1 MTQARLAPNVPNSPA
16 RAVKWTQPCLLISN
30 RMSTGR
36 DELLALQVACRA
48 CRVCAD
54 QGIIPEANPT
64 FEGRWGAPFFLVGQ
78 APGPVERESRRPFS
92 GRAGKELDR
101 WMVRAGFE
109 SPEEFRR
116 LTYIAALMRCFP
128 GRNRAGTGD
137 LKPPPAAVANCAHWL
152 DAELRLLQP
161 RALILVGQLAIG
173 RFLGPGR
180 LEDRVGHAF
189 GDRPVMIPLP
199 HPSGQSR
206 WLNEPANR
214 ERLASA
220 LALLGQLRLRLAHA
234 PRSRSNSSGGL
245 EPHRAQRATTKT
257 KRRKA

>member
-1 MTQARLAPNVPNSPA
+1 MKG
-16 RAVKWTQPCLLISN
+16 RA
-30 RMSTGR
+30 
-36 DELLALQVACRA
+36 ALQALQTECRA
-48 CRVCAD
+48 CHVCVD

-109 SPEEFRR
+109 SPEEFRS

-128 GRNRAGTGD
+128 GRNRVGTGD
-137 LKPPPAAVANCAHWL
+137 KKPPPAAVANCAHWL
-152 DAELRLLQP
+152 DAELQILKP
-161 RALILVGQLAIG
+161 KVLILVGQLAIA

-180 LEDRVGHAF
+180 LEDRVGSRF
-189 GDRPVMIPLP
+189 GDRPVMVPLP

-206 WLNEPANR
+206 WLNDPSNR

-220 LALLGQLRLRLAHA
+220 LSLLGQLRLRLAPA
-234 PRSRSNSSGGL
+234 PRSRSNSSGSRERSARSRL
-245 EPHRAQRATTKT
+245 RQTQ
-257 KRRKA
+257 